1 MFTGTV
7 GKAVAVA
14 VAELRVARRVVRT
27 WVFAALALG
36 VGLVIYHGWS
46 LGGTLFGETTP
57 PRFALPGFGVPAL
70 WILIGG
76 IVFLAFDIRARD
88 ERERVAEVLDARPIS
103 NIVLLAG
110 RWLATAFAAWLPL
123 ALLMVLIQV
132 GGLVVEYL
140 DLPWGVPA
148 EPVSLATFVLLDA
161 PTALLLWSAVVILL
175 TAVLRYRLAVAVV
188 ALALLGIYSWAL
200 FATPLYLLPVVSG
213 IANLGLLGSE
223 IVPRAAS
230 GVDLLQRASVLIL
243 AAGLLCI
250 AAVALQRRDAN
261 TRSSGLVQGAVLLA
275 VAVGGLGAL
284 VFSAIDERAE
294 RLAWRQAHEA
304 LLAEPRVDVERLS
317 GTVFIDPG
325 RELVIDV
332 DLDIRTPEAVLD
344 AVRLSLNPG
353 LAVDSVHL
361 DGTEV
366 EYAHALGLVTVKPR
380 TPLPVGAQARLSIRA
395 HGVPDPRFAYLDSAD
410 WAMDEPLLGKPLVL
424 RGDQASLF
432 DADYVAL
439 TPAVAWLPLAG
450 PNIAMDDPG
459 RRAPD
464 FHEIDLVVRIPEGW
478 RAAGPGRLDEDDG
491 LRFRPRVALA
501 EFPLIAGPFE
511 RRALTEGDVEYELLL
526 HPRHMA
532 NVEYFSQHA
541 STTVRHIR
549 QRLQFFASPG
559 PLAYPHAVLSLVEV
573 PAHLRRYGSGQ
584 VMDTIQALP
593 GVQMLAEHGFPTTR
607 YSTQPQDPRF
617 TDEQWLQQMLF
628 GAQLSG
634 PLRVPAVGGAAGN
647 LLPLLSSARGEGALA
662 ANFLL
667 DFLTAMW
674 SGVRHQVAPGHWLR
688 IGPAPGVTPPG
699 RELSR
704 LLGTGTF
711 TFGWYQFFPITLEET
726 SAEFSFTGVDATASE
741 QGVDVLVHKG
751 TLIGLAVERLMGR
764 NGIGEFL
771 ALMRERHG
779 GGTFT
784 VEDFIAA
791 MTEVDPAMGPYI
803 GHYMR
808 EIALPGFLVS
818 DLRVFRLPDD
828 ANGAPRYQVAVDV
841 RNDEPVPGIAGL
853 YLRAAPPM
861 SFGGWG
867 EFVQVPGNTSMELGV
882 VIQGPPEEVRLETYL
897 SKNARISRL
906 PFRPVDPETIV
917 PVEPLNGTRPSDW
930 RPPDI
935 GIVVDDLDP
944 GFSFVSPPEEG
955 FWASPPSSGR
965 GDEPV
970 SEYYFGVPANAWHRH
985 GDPLTLSW
993 GKYRRT
999 LMRIGAGEGKG
1010 RATFAADLPA
1020 AGNWRVFYHLPG
1032 VTASGRSP
1040 PRIEGIAVPFRIWDG
1055 FGTYDFELVA
1065 GDVRQAV
1072 EFDARTAIAGWNDL
1086 GTFELPAGP
1095 VSLEVSDLTD
1105 GDVVVADAV
1114 RWQMVGVDDQ

>member
-1 MFTGTV
+1 MTNRTL
-7 GKAVAVA
+7 GKAIAVA
-14 VAELRVARRVVRT
+14 VAELRIARRVVRT

-36 VGLVIYHGWS
+36 IGLVLYHGWS
-46 LGGTLFGETTP
+46 MAGTMFGETTP
-57 PRFALPGFGVPAL
+57 PRFALPGFGIPVL
-70 WILIGG
+70 CVLIAG

-88 ERERVAEVLDARPIS
+88 ERDRVAEVLDARPIS

-110 RWLATAFAAWLPL
+110 RWLAIAFAAWLPL
-123 ALLMVLIQV
+123 AVLAVVVQAS
-132 GGLVVEYL
+132 GFVVEHL
-140 DLPWGVPA
+140 ELPAGVSA
-148 EPVSLATFVLLDA
+148 EPVSLATFVFLDA

-175 TAVLRYRLAVAVV
+175 TTVFRYRLAVAVV
-188 ALALLGIYSWAL
+188 ALAFLGAYSWAL

-223 IVPRAAS
+223 IVPRTAS
-230 GVDLLQRASVLIL
+230 AVDLLQRGSILAL
-243 AAGLLCI
+243 AAGLLSI
-250 AAVALQRRDAN
+250 AAAALERRDAN
-261 TRSSGLVQGAVLLA
+261 TRSSGLVYGAVLLA

-284 VFSAIDERAE
+284 VGSAIDQRDERM
-294 RLAWRQAHEA
+294 AWRRAHEA
-304 LLAEPRVDVERLS
+304 LLGEPRVDVERLS
-317 GTVFIDPG
+317 GTVSIDPG
-325 RELVIDV
+325 RELAIDV
-332 DLDIRTPEAVLD
+332 DLAVAAPEAMPDVLHF
-344 AVRLSLNPG
+344 SLNPG
-353 LAVDSVHL
+353 LAVESVHL
-361 DGTEV
+361 DGAEAEFV
-366 EYAHALGLVTVKPR
+366 HALGLVTV
-380 TPLPVGAQARLSIRA
+380 TLPAPVPAGARAELSIRA

-410 WAMDEPLLGKPLVL
+410 WALDEPLLGKPLVL

-459 RRAPD
+459 RRTPD

-478 RAAGPGRLDEDDG
+478 RAAGPGRLEEDDG

-501 EFPLIAGPFE
+501 EFPLFAGRFE
-511 RRALTEGDVEYELLL
+511 RLALTEGVVEFELLL
-526 HPRHMA
+526 HPAHRA
-532 NVEYFSQHA
+532 NVEYFSQYA
-541 STTVRHIR
+541 TSVVQHIR
-549 QRLQFFASPG
+549 QGYGFFASPG
-559 PLAYPHAVLSLVEV
+559 PVAYPHARLSVVEV
-573 PAHLRRYGSGQ
+573 PAQLRRYGSGQ

-607 YSTQPQDPRF
+607 YSARPRMAQF

-628 GAQLSG
+628 SAEGFG
-634 PLRVPAVGGAAGN
+634 PLRVPAVGGATDN

-667 DFLTAMW
+667 ETLTAYW
-674 SGVRHQVAPGHWLR
+674 ARVRRQVAPGHWLR
-688 IGPAPGVTPPG
+688 SGPAPAVPPPV
-699 RELSR
+699 RVLSR

-711 TFGWYQFFPITLEET
+711 TFGWYQFFPMTLEEK

-741 QGVDVLVHKG
+741 EGVDIMLHKG
-751 TLIGLAVERLMGR
+751 TLIALAVERLMGR
-764 NGIGEFL
+764 SKIGEFL
-771 ALMRERHG
+771 ALMRQRYG

-784 VEDFIAA
+784 VDDFVAT
-791 MTEVDPAMGPYI
+791 MTEVDPDMGPYI

-841 RNDEPVPGIAGL
+841 RNDEPVPGLAGL
-853 YLRAAPPM
+853 YLRAAPP
-861 SFGGWG
+861 SFFGQWG
-867 EFVQVPGNTSMELGV
+867 EFVHVPGNTSLELGV
-882 VIQGPPEEVRLETYL
+882 VTQGPPEEVRLETYL

-906 PFRPVDPETIV
+906 PIPSPDAETIV
-917 PVEPLNGTRPSDW
+917 PEEPLNGARPSDW

-955 FWASPPSSGR
+955 FWPSSTSSGS
-965 GDEPV
+965 GDGEV
-970 SEYYFGVPANAWHRH
+970 SEYYFGVPDGVWYRH

-1020 AGNWRVFYHLPG
+1020 SGSWRVFYHLPG
-1032 VTASGRSP
+1032 STVSGRSP
-1040 PRIEGIAVPFRIWDG
+1040 PPLDGVAPAFRAWDS

-1065 GDVRQAV
+1065 GDVRQTV
-1072 EFDARTAIAGWNDL
+1072 EYDARTAVSGWNDI

-1095 VSLEVSDLTD
+1095 VSLEVSDSTD
-1105 GDVVVADAV
+1105 GSVVVADAV
-1114 RWQMVGVDDQ
+1114 RWQLVGDDP

>member
-46 LGGTLFGETTP
+46 SAGTLFGWTTQ

-70 WILIGG
+70 WILIAG

-123 ALLMVLIQV
+123 VLLMVLIQV
-132 GGLVVEYL
+132 GGLVVEHL
-140 DLPWGVPA
+140 DLPAGVPA

-230 GVDLLQRASVLIL
+230 GVDLLQRASVLVL

-250 AAVALQRRDAN
+250 AAATLRRRDAN
-261 TRSSGLVQGAVLLA
+261 ARSSGLVQGAVLLA

-317 GTVFIDPG
+317 GTVLIDPG

-344 AVRLSLNPG
+344 VVRLSLNPG

-366 EYAHALGLVTVKPR
+366 EYAHALGLVTVTPR

-439 TPAVAWLPLAG
+439 TPAIAWLPLAG
-450 PNIAMDDPG
+450 PNIALDDPG

-464 FHEIDLVVRIPEGW
+464 FREIDLVVRIPEGW
-478 RAAGPGRLDEDDG
+478 RAAGPGRLEEDDG

-511 RRALTEGDVEYELLL
+511 RLALTEGDVEFELLL
-526 HPRHMA
+526 HPRHLA
-532 NVEYFSQHA
+532 NVEYFSQHVT
-541 STTVRHIR
+541 TTVRHLR

-559 PLAYPHAVLSLVEV
+559 PVAYPHAVLSMVEV
-573 PAHLRRYGSGQ
+573 PAQLRRYGSGQ
-584 VMDTIQALP
+584 VMDSIQALP
-593 GVQMLAEHGFPTTR
+593 GVQMLPEHGFPTTR
-607 YSTQPQDPRF
+607 YSAQPRNPRF
-617 TDEQWLQQMLF
+617 TDEQWFEQMLF
-628 GAQLSG
+628 ATAAG
-634 PLRVPAVGGAAGN
+634 PLRVSAFTGASRN
-647 LLPLLSSARGEGALA
+647 LLPFLSSATGEGALA
-662 ANFLL
+662 TNYLL
-667 DFLTAMW
+667 DSMTATW
-674 SGVRHQVAPGHWLR
+674 SRAQRQVAPGHWLQ
-688 IGPAPGVTPPG
+688 IGPAPGVPPPV
-699 RELSR
+699 RVLSR

-711 TFGWYQFFPITLEET
+711 TFGWYQFFPMTLEEK

-741 QGVDVLVHKG
+741 QGVDILVHKG
-751 TLIGLAVERLMGR
+751 NLIALAIERLMGR
-764 NGIGEFL
+764 DRIGEFL
-771 ALMRERHG
+771 VLMRARHG
-779 GGTFT
+779 GGTFS
-784 VEDFIAA
+784 VDDFIAA

-808 EIALPGFLVS
+808 ETALPGFLVS

-828 ANGAPRYQVAVDV
+828 ADGAPRYQVAVDV
-841 RNDEPVPGIAGL
+841 RNDQPVPGIAGL
-853 YLRAAPPM
+853 GLNAR
-861 SFGGWG
+861 FWQWG

-882 VIQGPPEEVRLETYL
+882 VIQRPPEEVRLETYL

-917 PVEPLNGTRPSDW
+917 PVEPLNGARPSDW

-970 SEYYFGVPANAWHRH
+970 SEYYVGVPANAWHRH

-1020 AGNWRVFYHLPG
+1020 AGNWRIFYHLPG
-1032 VTASGRSP
+1032 VSASGRSP
-1040 PRIEGIAVPFRIWDG
+1040 PRIEGIAGPFGIWG
-1055 FGTYDFELVA
+1055 SFGAYDFELVA

-1072 EFDARTAIAGWNDL
+1072 EFDARTAISGWNDL

-1114 RWQMVGVDDQ
+1114 RWQMVGVDEP

>member
-7 GKAVAVA
+7 GKTIAVA

-46 LGGTLFGETTP
+46 IAGTASGDAP
-57 PRFALPGFGVPAL
+57 APRFALPGFGVPAL
-70 WILIGG
+70 WILIAG

-88 ERERVAEVLDARPIS
+88 VRERVAEVLDARPIS

-110 RWLATAFAAWLPL
+110 RWLAAAFAAWLPL
-123 ALLMVLIQV
+123 ALLTVLIQV
-132 GGLVVEYL
+132 GGLVVEHL
-140 DLPWGVPA
+140 DLPAGVPA

-230 GVDLLQRASVLIL
+230 GVDLLQRASVLVL
-243 AAGLLCI
+243 AAGLLSI
-250 AAVALQRRDAN
+250 AAATLQRRDAN

-344 AVRLSLNPG
+344 HVRLSLNPG

-366 EYAHALGLVTVKPR
+366 EYAHALGLVTVTLR

-410 WAMDEPLLGKPLVL
+410 WALDEPLLGKPLVL

-464 FHEIDLVVRIPEGW
+464 FREIDLVVRIPEGW
-478 RAAGPGRLDEDDG
+478 RAAGPGRLEEDNG

-511 RRALTEGDVEYELLL
+511 RRALTEGDVEFELLL

-541 STTVRHIR
+541 TTTVRHIR
-549 QRLQFFASPG
+549 QRLQLFASPG
-559 PLAYPHAVLSLVEV
+559 PVAYPHAVLSLVEV
-573 PAHLRRYGSGQ
+573 PAQLRRYGSGQ

-607 YSTQPQDPRF
+607 YSTLPRFPQF
-617 TDEQWLQQMLF
+617 TDEEQLQETLF
-628 GAQLSG
+628 IAESAG
-634 PLRVPAVGGAAGN
+634 PLRVPVPTGASRN
-647 LLPLLSSARGEGALA
+647 LLPFLSSAQGEGALA
-662 ANFLL
+662 ANYLL
-667 DFLTAMW
+667 DSLTAMS
-674 SGVRHQVAPGHWLR
+674 SGVRRQVAPGHWLR
-688 IGPAPGVTPPG
+688 IGPGIGLPLPV
-699 RELSR
+699 RVLSR

-711 TFGWYQFFPITLEET
+711 TFGWFQFFPITLEEK

-741 QGVDVLVHKG
+741 QGVDILVHKG
-751 TLIGLAVERLMGR
+751 NLIALAVDRLMGR
-764 NGIGEFL
+764 SKIGEFL

-779 GGTFT
+779 GGTFS
-784 VEDFIAA
+784 VDDFIAA
-791 MTEVDPAMGPYI
+791 MTEIDPAMGPYI
-803 GHYMR
+803 AHYMR
-808 EIALPGFLVS
+808 ETALPGFLVS

-841 RNDEPVPGIAGL
+841 RNDQPVPGIAGL
-853 YLRAAPPM
+853 GLRAR
-861 SFGGWG
+861 FWQWG

-882 VIQGPPEEVRLETYL
+882 VIQRPPEEVGLETYL

-906 PFRPVDPETIV
+906 PFRPVDPENIV

-955 FWASPPSSGR
+955 FWASPPSGGR

-970 SEYYFGVPANAWHRH
+970 AEYYFGVPDNAWHRH

-1020 AGNWRVFYHLPG
+1020 PGNWRIFYHLPG
-1032 VTASGRSP
+1032 VTASGRIP
-1040 PRIEGIAVPFRIWDG
+1040 PRIEGMAVPIRVWDSL
-1055 FGTYDFELVA
+1055 GTYDFELVA

-1072 EFDARTAIAGWNDL
+1072 EYDARTAVSGWNDL

-1114 RWQMVGVDDQ
+1114 RWQMVGGDDP